1 MKKLLQFLWQGWA
14 RNWTQGRQ
22 GEEEKK
28 RSSFQELL
36 TLLNKCK
43 SGLFFLEI
51 F

>member
-22 GEEEKK
+22 GEQEK
-28 RSSFQELL
+28 RSPFQELL
-36 TLLNKCK
+36 TSINRCE
-43 SGLFFLEI
+43 SGLFHWRF